1 MEMKP
6 IAPFTIDFDRLTG
19 MCTSGRAQTTRRYVS
34 NMASQ
39 FNDRAAAEEALR
51 SGDGEKMKSLLESIL
66 ATGDGQ
72 ALARALSE
80 LDKTP

>member
-1 MEMKP
+1 MDDLEALEKELFSGKKGE
-6 IAPFTIDFDRLTG
+6 ALRSLAQSGEARRLG
-19 MCTSGRAQTTRRYVS
+19 QRL
-34 NMASQ
+34 
-39 FNDRAAAEEALR
+39 DRAAAEEALR

>member
-1 MEMKP
+1 MDDLEALEKELFSGKKGE
-6 IAPFTIDFDRLTG
+6 ALRSLAQSGEARRLG
-19 MCTSGRAQTTRRYVS
+19 QRL
-34 NMASQ
+34 
-39 FNDRAAAEEALR
+39 DRAAAEEALR

-80 LDKTP
+80 LDKAP